1 MEKYLDKNSVM
12 RLLQGVKTQIDKS
25 KASVL
30 DAKGAANG
38 IASLDAN
45 GNIPLSQLGNV
56 DTVLFEIVHVLPT
69 ELTEQQ
75 KNHIFIVPRGL
86 ESESDKN
93 TYKEYI
99 YTGEDLGHIVP
110 SYWEELGE
118 FTSEVDLKP
127 YSKKSEAVT
136 AIRFTSENSNGTSGT
151 ASPEQNLLIEFADG
165 HYVVVDVPIAGA
177 DGYTSS
183 GHGYIGNCGFMTNS
197 DKGKLD
203 KIDLNALTT
212 SINAAN
218 TAAANTNK
226 AIQAAETATAGAEKV
241 DATITEENI
250 FEVTDRTGTKKSL
263 DMSGLV
269 SAQDTIKE
277 LQNSKIDKTS
287 ILQETGESEDKVMSQ
302 KAVSDKLSDLS
313 KYFNDKFSDLG
324 SNLEKQPILS
334 ETTSSDFEIS
344 DEKENVLCKFFDG
357 HFRTKEFDSRIVGE
371 LAEKKLDKDELP
383 ATTKDNDTSDLDLV
397 DEKGNVLARL
407 SEGHIRTKEF
417 DSKNSVSKEELEEK
431 VDVSA
436 FKELS
441 KKVNSIYQRLT
452 NVLNSVVT
460 IAASDAPES
469 VKSACMYV
477 CTGEN
482 DQIVINE
489 AIKSL
494 HRIASTNKGTIV
506 NSNGESESVTYN
518 RYSGGLVHLSSGT
531 FYVSDSINV
540 DCAMTLSGEGGGI
553 FNHYATNI
561 KATKNNIKIIN
572 IHEYEIPTTH
582 TTYLGSTDV
591 VVDPVNTRLHITL
604 ENFNI
609 QGSGMNDGNVAIYSW
624 MGHDVSRFR
633 NITIYNVMLGIY
645 GRPYTYFDA
654 GTIENMSIQFVAC
667 AIVWKIVNSTVKD
680 LCIAETTGLLK
691 YEEYDDIN
699 AAFIYDRGSN
709 STWTGLMLFGPLT
722 KSADSGKN
730 IQEVAKN
737 FRNCKVTNAVRFL
750 GSGSLLVN
758 SCLYGAMRNFV
769 SIEGRGIKVY
779 NNHFNDSI
787 GAKETN
793 DDTPVLIRSGF
804 CGIYIHGDAALC
816 KIVNN
821 TFGGNSGIIDMFPNS
836 VGIRIAKGI
845 TGNPKGSIYIKD
857 NTFQNITTPYI
868 NEGTYSNLVSDLED
882 NKLPVSWKIGG
893 GYIIKGKVV
902 DSNNTPLCGYLIR
915 LNLKNDTRE
924 RNIIFLTNWEDG
936 TFDINTEV
944 SGTCTFTI
952 DGYNCKVN
960 DTESNVLDITQSEN
974 NNIIIKAI

>member
-1 MEKYLDKNSVM
+1 
-12 RLLQGVKTQIDKS
+12 
-25 KASVL
+25 
-30 DAKGAANG
+30 
-38 IASLDAN
+38 
-45 GNIPLSQLGNV
+45 
-56 DTVLFEIVHVLPT
+56 
-69 ELTEQQ
+69 
-75 KNHIFIVPRGL
+75 
-86 ESESDKN
+86 
-93 TYKEYI
+93 
-99 YTGEDLGHIVP
+99 
-110 SYWEELGE
+110 
-118 FTSEVDLKP
+118 
-127 YSKKSEAVT
+127 
-136 AIRFTSENSNGTSGT
+136 
-151 ASPEQNLLIEFADG
+151 
-165 HYVVVDVPIAGA
+165 
-177 DGYTSS
+177 
-183 GHGYIGNCGFMTNS
+183 
-197 DKGKLD
+197 
-203 KIDLNALTT
+203 
-212 SINAAN
+212 
-218 TAAANTNK
+218 
-226 AIQAAETATAGAEKV
+226 
-241 DATITEENI
+241 
-250 FEVTDRTGTKKSL
+250 
-263 DMSGLV
+263 
-269 SAQDTIKE
+269 
-277 LQNSKIDKTS
+277 
-287 ILQETGESEDKVMSQ
+287 
-302 KAVSDKLSDLS
+302 
-313 KYFNDKFSDLG
+313 
-324 SNLEKQPILS
+324 
-334 ETTSSDFEIS
+334 
-344 DEKENVLCKFFDG
+344 
-357 HFRTKEFDSRIVGE
+357 
-371 LAEKKLDKDELP
+371 
-383 ATTKDNDTSDLDLV
+383 
-397 DEKGNVLARL
+397 
-407 SEGHIRTKEF
+407 
-417 DSKNSVSKEELEEK
+417 
-431 VDVSA
+431 
-436 FKELS
+436 
-441 KKVNSIYQRLT
+441 
-452 NVLNSVVT
+452 
-460 IAASDAPES
+460 
-469 VKSACMYV
+469 MYV
-477 CTGEN
+477 CTGVN
-482 DQIVINE
+482 DQEVINK

-494 HRIASTNKGTIV
+494 HRIAGTSRNTII

-540 DCAMTLSGEGGGI
+540 DCAMTLEGEGGGI

-680 LCIAETTGLLK
+680 LCIAETTGLLN

-699 AAFIYDRGSN
+699 AGFIYDKGSN

-793 DDTPVLIRSGF
+793 DDTPLLIRSGF
-804 CGIYIHGDAALC
+804 CGIYIHGEAALC

-836 VGIRIAKGI
+836 VGIRIAKGL

-882 NKLPVSWKIGG
+882 NKQPVSWKIGG

-915 LNLKNDTRE
+915 LNIKNSTRE

-936 TFDINTEV
+936 TFDVNTEV
-944 SGTCTFTI
+944 SGTCTFI
-952 DGYNCKVN
+952 VDGFNSKVN
-960 DTESNVLDITQSEN
+960 DTDSNVLDITQSEN